1 MLLGASAHADSDA
14 AASQPPSAVQQF
26 APVVV
31 EGMGN
36 PATTSY
42 ANLLRGVQA
51 FHDNHAMAPTADLK
65 FRATDLAASNVPLK
79 LRLETEDKVIP
90 IEVDGEGFFLL
101 PDADTVGA
109 TNGELVANRRA
120 GAVHIGPV
128 VRSAGF
134 DENRFRL
141 GDERL
146 WCEVAFAIGRD
157 EISLPTRLKV
167 ALSGPICKND
177 RIKVFHIQRLGNVVS
192 GKLMEAKSEMD
203 VIVKNN
209 GFSVPLHDKAWS
221 HDAIVELQMADTIS
235 TPTENSR

>member
-1 MLLGASAHADSDA
+1 
-14 AASQPPSAVQQF
+14 
-26 APVVV
+26 
-31 EGMGN
+31 MGN
-36 PATTSY
+36 PATISY

-51 FHDNHAMAPTADLK
+51 FNDNRPMAPTANLR
-65 FRATDLAASNVPLK
+65 FRATDLASSSTPLT

-101 PDADTVGA
+101 PDPDTVGA
-109 TNGELVANRRA
+109 TNGELVANRHA
-120 GAVHIGPV
+120 GTVHIGPV

-134 DENRFRL
+134 DEKRFRL

-146 WCEVAFAIGRD
+146 WCEVVFAIGRD

-221 HDAIVELQMADTIS
+221 HDAVIELQMADTTAKPAPAS
-235 TPTENSR
+235 H